1 MKRNPFA
8 SMRATLTHDRSD
20 IGDPDD
26 DGGKLAG
33 GGGTGGEAG
42 EGFV

>member
-33 GGGTGGEAG
+33 GTGGEAG